1 MRAKAEWET
10 ALCYISYRVSFNG
23 LAGRIYSCYGY
34 SHGVHDMG
42 ITDPRDQLDAA
53 TTIGEIADI
62 LSDAL
67 QLVIT
72 RIERGGRDESLRRF
86 KRDVRAAGDFF
97 GLLDLKVD
105 CDRVVEEDGIATGVA
120 QQLTYDFPSRTS
132 TYSEARLSGR
142 QVTFLGD
149 SFVDDKG
156 EEYNPFESFVS

>member
-1 MRAKAEWET
+1 M
-10 ALCYISYRVSFNG
+10 CYISYRVSFNG
-23 LAGRIYSCYGY
+23 LTDSIYSRYGY

-53 TTIGEIADI
+53 TTIGKIADI

-67 QLVIT
+67 QLIIT
-72 RIERGGRDESLRRF
+72 LNELCGRDESLRRF

-97 GLLDLKVD
+97 ELLDLKVD
-105 CDRVVEEDGIATGVA
+105 CDRVVEEDGITTGVA

-149 SFVDDKG
+149 PFVNDQG
-156 EEYNPFESFVS
+156 EEYNPFERYV

>member
-1 MRAKAEWET
+1 MRVKAERET

-23 LAGRIYSCYGY
+23 LTGSIYSAHGY
-34 SHGVHDMG
+34 SHGVYDMG

-53 TTIGEIADI
+53 TTIGEVADV

-72 RIERGGRDESLRRF
+72 RVERRGRDESLRIF

-97 GLLDLKVD
+97 ELLDLKVD
-105 CDRVVEEDGIATGVA
+105 CDRVVEKDGIKIGVA
-120 QQLTYDFPSRTS
+120 YQLTYDFPSRTS
-132 TYSEARLSGR
+132 TYSEARLSGK

-149 SFVDDKG
+149 PFVDEKG
-156 EEYNPFESFVS
+156 DEFNPFESFV